1 MVSVSPRTLFRVS
14 SRVSFGSRCDSTS
27 DVLNCAA
34 TTFISGRR
42 QAWHLHVMVHEEGW
56 GGWCIPRT
64 RGAVWKEEEEGRKGR
79 DSGGRMLE
87 NMSGGGSGKESSRM
101 ERGEGIEDAAGRER
115 KAVIRVLE
123 GGCSRCAGPLRGRGR
138 AYKRGRRLPPLRPL
152 RGMECLPTAF

>member
-64 RGAVWKEEEEGRKGR
+64 RGAGGGGEKGTRFGRK
-79 DSGGRMLE
+79 
-87 NMSGGGSGKESSRM
+87 NVGKYEWRGEWKGEQQSREG
-101 ERGEGIEDAAGRER
+101 ERGG
-115 KAVIRVLE
+115 
-123 GGCSRCAGPLRGRGR
+123 
-138 AYKRGRRLPPLRPL
+138 
-152 RGMECLPTAF
+152 